1 VQAEKAIA
9 TSTKWGQGNVEFTL
23 SYILAGVLSV
33 GYLAA
38 ALVVRRDRAELEGLF
53 RPTFALLLAAL
64 AAQWVNTFT
73 FDAHFGPLG
82 FLFLGGLTQPAV
94 AVLLACLFL
103 TLFANL
109 SLHYFQVKLAPVVL
123 VGGLIWCLSLLVASL
138 QTPDKTILLG
148 ANGWFGRIFDPYP
161 LGVTVLV
168 GGAVMGLAVGGAGI
182 YRFATAHL
190 SELANGAA
198 FWLAMMVLIFVGVL
212 LGISGTAFAP
222 LGWITQFAGV
232 LGVLYALLSDQV
244 FTVRRLF
251 RFAVFS
257 LLNTVIGTLLLF
269 LALNIA
275 RTVETPTPLIVLLI
289 AAGVALLY
297 VPARAAVGL
306 IMDRL
311 FGRPAEDATSIVRD
325 YSQNIAGVV
334 ELSELSDRAI
344 DILRRT
350 LRARGGGLLLA
361 TRDDND
367 TIRIEPKLSN
377 LSELPEV
384 RGWIPKNGAVYRR
397 LFEQKLPL
405 LQYDLEF
412 NREFES
418 VPPELRSFFKQ
429 LKTGAYAPITI
440 SSEVIGVLA
449 ATARSNDEPYS
460 PQDLELLAT
469 LATTT
474 GVALRNARLVND
486 LRQARDETQELN
498 SDIVKTK
505 VRLEQLDKVKTDFIT
520 VASHELRTPLAQI
533 RGYTDIL
540 DALGD
545 QPGGADP
552 DQVTSMTNNLRKATD
567 RLEQLIADM
576 LDVSQIGLD
585 AMDLRFATIGVD
597 NVVRLA
603 IEPLAE
609 SINQRKLQLTA
620 RGLKNMPPIQG
631 DMQRLV
637 QAFRNVVLN
646 AIKYT
651 PDGGRIEIT
660 AQLEQDDASQKDQ
673 IHIAIKDTGIGI
685 DSRYLE
691 VIFEKFFRV
700 ADPGLHST
708 GATKFMGAGPG
719 LGLTI
724 ARGMIEGHGGRIWAE
739 SAGHNAEK
747 LPGTIIHILL
757 PVSPPET
764 AKQIRPLETP
774 SGRIKTPT
782 LGSLTN

>member
-1 VQAEKAIA
+1 
-9 TSTKWGQGNVEFTL
+9 
-23 SYILAGVLSV
+23 
-33 GYLAA
+33 
-38 ALVVRRDRAELEGLF
+38 
-53 RPTFALLLAAL
+53 
-64 AAQWVNTFT
+64 
-73 FDAHFGPLG
+73 
-82 FLFLGGLTQPAV
+82 
-94 AVLLACLFL
+94 
-103 TLFANL
+103 
-109 SLHYFQVKLAPVVL
+109 
-123 VGGLIWCLSLLVASL
+123 
-138 QTPDKTILLG
+138 
-148 ANGWFGRIFDPYP
+148 
-161 LGVTVLV
+161 
-168 GGAVMGLAVGGAGI
+168 
-182 YRFATAHL
+182 
-190 SELANGAA
+190 
-198 FWLAMMVLIFVGVL
+198 
-212 LGISGTAFAP
+212 
-222 LGWITQFAGV
+222 
-232 LGVLYALLSDQV
+232 
-244 FTVRRLF
+244 
-251 RFAVFS
+251 
-257 LLNTVIGTLLLF
+257 
-269 LALNIA
+269 
-275 RTVETPTPLIVLLI
+275 
-289 AAGVALLY
+289 
-297 VPARAAVGL
+297 
-306 IMDRL
+306 
-311 FGRPAEDATSIVRD
+311 
-325 YSQNIAGVV
+325 VV

-691 VIFEKFFRV
+691 VIFEKFFRI

-724 ARGMIEGHGGRIWAE
+724 ARGMIDGHGGRIWAE
-739 SAGHNAEK
+739 SAGHNSEK

-764 AKQIRPLETP
+764 AKQIKPLETP